1 MSTSEND
8 KRLKKMIKG
17 IRLES
22 PGPDFSSKVMEAIL
36 AETQKKP
43 GFGTEPFL
51 GKKFWILV
59 TLFIG
64 LAAVFMLFYRTEPGT
79 GSIQQLFSTLPSP
92 DWSPIKNLFSS
103 SIGKEG
109 SITWTVFVVML
120 GASGLIFA
128 DKIFAGK
135 RSFSLN

>member
-1 MSTSEND
+1 MKSLEND
-8 KRLKKMIKG
+8 KKLKKMIKG

-43 GFGTEPFL
+43 GFTSEPFL

-64 LAAVFMLFYRTEPGT
+64 LAAAFVLFYKAEPGT
-79 GSIQQLFSTLPSP
+79 GSVQHLFSTLPTP
-92 DWSPIKNLFSS
+92 DWSLVRSLFSTT
-103 SIGKEG
+103 IGKAG
-109 SITWTVFVVML
+109 SLSWTLIVVML

-128 DKIFAGK
+128 DKLFAGK
-135 RSFSLN
+135 HLLSLH